1 MTDNEERIKQEVRQ
15 EMLFFC
21 NNCNKQLFQVWNIAT
36 YKNEYYDDGD
46 RVNLHYCK
54 EKLKK
59 AKGIHQPCQ
68 QEVYTAMEK
77 IEGKYPIFDDEE
89 GKTIH
94 NCPKKQHVEEYQ
106 HKIMS
111 EVPVKCNK
119 CEEDIYPVW
128 EKETGELL
136 TFMEKDEKITKIH
149 YCVKKYSNKRSKEE
163 VEKIMGDIIKFA
175 IYLVKTNK
183 DYSRLSEQEIE
194 RAMTVLIQSQV
205 ELYK

>member
-1 MTDNEERIKQEVRQ
+1 MTNTHKESTEKDI
-15 EMLFFC
+15 LYFC
-21 NNCNKQLFQVWNIAT
+21 KKCNKQLHRIWSISTQE
-36 YKNEYYDDGD
+36 NEYYDDGD

-59 AKGIHQPCQ
+59 AKGIHQPCR
-68 QEVYTAMEK
+68 QEVYTTMEK

-94 NCPKKQHVEEYQ
+94 NCPKKQHTEEYPT
-106 HKIMS
+106 KIMS
-111 EVPVKCNK
+111 EVP
-119 CEEDIYPVW
+119 
-128 EKETGELL
+128 
-136 TFMEKDEKITKIH
+136 
-149 YCVKKYSNKRSKEE
+149 CVKKYSNKRTKEE
-163 VEKIMGDIIKFA
+163 VEKIMEDIIKFA
-175 IYLVKTNK
+175 IIMIKTNK

>member
-1 MTDNEERIKQEVRQ
+1 MTDSKPIKQEIRQ
-15 EMLFFC
+15 EMLYFC

-46 RVNLHYCK
+46 RVNFHYCE

-59 AKGIHQPCQ
+59 AKGIHQPCN
-68 QEVYTAMEK
+68 QEVYTTMEK
-77 IEGKYPIFDDEE
+77 IEGKYPIYDDID
-89 GKTIH
+89 GTTIH
-94 NCPKKQHVEEYQ
+94 NCPKKQQHIEEYPN
-106 HKIMS
+106 KIMS

-119 CEEDIYPVW
+119 CEKDIYPVW
-128 EKETGELL
+128 EGGTGELL
-136 TFMEKDEKITKIH
+136 TFMEKDGTTSKIH

-163 VEKIMGDIIKFA
+163 VEKIMEDIIKFA
-175 IYLVKTNK
+175 IYLIKTNK

-194 RAMTVLIQSQV
+194 RAITVLMQSQV